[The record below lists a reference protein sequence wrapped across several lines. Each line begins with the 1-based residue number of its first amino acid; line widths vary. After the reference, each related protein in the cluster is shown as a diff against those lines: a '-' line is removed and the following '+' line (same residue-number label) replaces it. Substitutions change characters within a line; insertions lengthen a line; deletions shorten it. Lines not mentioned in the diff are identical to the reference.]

1 MTRCVHLAE
10 VVALTGHIRF
20 EKKKKVHIWSSLL
33 DFPQI
38 IDAVVIH
45 LQQKHTFALN
55 TELFEYSGGPDPNCP
70 APPGSPV
77 WAGINSPQPTS
88 LE

>member
-1 MTRCVHLAE
+1 MCTFGR

-20 EKKKKVHIWSSLL
+20 EKKKVHIWSSLL

-38 IDAVVIH
+38 IDAVIIH
-45 LQQKHTFALN
+45 LEQKHTFPLN
-55 TELFEYSGGPDPNCP
+55 TESLEYFSRTRPKLPS
-70 APPGSPV
+70 PPELTGRRIG
-77 WAGINSPQPTS
+77 AGINSPQATS